1 MPIASLLLAAA
12 LAVPPTTPG
21 ARPAPPDPLARQ
33 SAHGAPPAP
42 GAQPQPSAARPTVA
56 GRPFTPP
63 PECTLRGSGP
73 AGGMLECPDGTSLTW
88 LAGEKKAVKELR
100 AKLEKTTEEALSKGY
115 WLEDARCTLE
125 GVASTCLHRVG
136 MVGGQPHEAWLAT
149 ATVRGKHLVAWCLH
163 PRAATVPPACA
174 HLFKVP
180 TGKRPSRPSGPS
192 PHGQRN
198 PPAQRVDEPAPARP

>member
-1 MPIASLLLAAA
+1 MPIAPLLLAAA
-12 LAVPPTTPG
+12 LAVPPSPPA
-21 ARPAPPDPLARQ
+21 ARPPPPDPLAQR

-42 GAQPQPSAARPTVA
+42 GAQPLAPPTVA
-56 GRPFTPP
+56 GRAFTPP
-63 PECTLRGSGP
+63 ADCTLRGSTP

-88 LAGEKKAVKELR
+88 LAGDKKAVKELR

-136 MVGGQPHEAWLAT
+136 MVTGQPYEAWLAT

-163 PRAATVPPACA
+163 PRAPTVPPACA
-174 HLFKVP
+174 SLFKVP
-180 TGKRPSRPSGPS
+180 TGKQPNRPAGPS
-192 PHGQRN
+192 PHGQRT
-198 PPAQRVDEPAPARP
+198 PPARPVDAPAPARP